1 MPGLARTEGEA
12 CVRDVLIVG
21 GGIGGLTLAL
31 CLHRNG
37 IPCLVLEAATELR
50 ALGVGINI
58 LPHAAAE
65 LARLG
70 LEGEMARV
78 AVLTDEASFFNRF
91 GQLVHREPLGR
102 AAGYAHPQFS
112 VHRADLHAILLRAA
126 RERLGAERIL
136 LGRRLL
142 AAEQDADGVTL
153 RFASDAAGAAA
164 PPPVSGAVAVGCD
177 GIHSALR
184 RQLHPGEGEPKYTG
198 YNMWRGIA
206 PWPPI
211 LTGATMARVGWLATG
226 KMVLYPIRNA
236 IDAEG
241 RQLLN
246 WVFEIETDTHRSR
259 RDWNLPGRVEDVL
272 PHVSEWRFPW
282 LDVPTMLRDSESVLE
297 YPMVDQD
304 PLPRWTFGRLTLLGD
319 AAHPMVPRGSNGAGQ
334 SILDARCLAE
344 ALARTPD
351 DPAAA
356 LAAYEA
362 ERLPATTKVVLTNRS
377 NPPDAILR
385 VVHERTGDKPFGRI
399 EEVMSREEM
408 LAITGSY
415 KRVAGYDL
423 ESLRAADE

>member
-1 MPGLARTEGEA
+1 ML
-12 CVRDVLIVG
+12 RDALIVG

-37 IPCLVLEAATELR
+37 IPCVVLEAAPELR
-50 ALGVGINI
+50 ALGVGVNV
-58 LPHAAAE
+58 LPHASAE

-70 LEGEMARV
+70 LEEELSRV
-78 AVLTDEASFFNRF
+78 AVLADEASFFNRF
-91 GQLVHREPLGR
+91 GQLVHSEPLGR

-112 VHRADLHAILLRAA
+112 IHRADLHETLLRAA
-126 RERLGAERIL
+126 RERLGEDRIL

-142 AAEQDADGVTL
+142 AAEQDAEGVTL
-153 RFASDAAGAAA
+153 RFAPDGPGAAA
-164 PPPVSGAVAVGCD
+164 SPPVRGAVAVGCD

-198 YNMWRGIA
+198 YNMWRGVS
-206 PWPPI
+206 PWPAI
-211 LTGATMARVGWLATG
+211 LTGATLARVGWLSTG

-246 WVFEIETDTHRSR
+246 WVFEIESETHRSR

-272 PHVSEWRFPW
+272 PRVAEWRFPW
-282 LDVPTMLRDSESVLE
+282 LDVPAMLRASRQVLE

-334 SILDARCLAE
+334 SILDARCLAD

-385 VVHERTGDKPFGRI
+385 VVHERTGDKPFARI
-399 EEVMSREEM
+399 EDVMSREEM
-408 LAITGSY
+408 LAITGGY

-423 ESLRAADE
+423 ESLRAADG

>member
-1 MPGLARTEGEA
+1 VA
-12 CVRDVLIVG
+12 DVLIVG
-21 GGIGGLTLAL
+21 GGVGGLTLAL
-31 CLHRNG
+31 CLHREG
-37 IPCLVLEAATELR
+37 IPCVVLEAAPEFR
-50 ALGVGINI
+50 ALGVGINV

-70 LEGEMARV
+70 LEDELTRV

-91 GQLVHREPLGR
+91 GQLVHSEPLGR

-112 VHRADLHAILLRAA
+112 IHRADLHGTLLRAV
-126 RERLGAERIL
+126 RERLGADRIL
-136 LGRRLL
+136 LGRRLA
-142 AAEQDADGVTL
+142 AAEQDAEGVTL
-153 RFASDAAGAAA
+153 RFEPDGSAAA
-164 PPPVSGAVAVGCD
+164 PQPVRGAVAVGCD
-177 GIHSALR
+177 GIHSVLR

-198 YNMWRGIA
+198 YNMWRGVA

-236 IDAEG
+236 ADAEG

-246 WVFEIETDTHRSR
+246 WVFEIESESYRTR
-259 RDWNLPGRVEDVL
+259 RDWNLPGSVEDVL
-272 PHVSEWRFPW
+272 PHVAEWRFPW
-282 LDVPTMLRDSESVLE
+282 LDVPAMLRASESVLE

-304 PLPRWTFGRLTLLGD
+304 PLPRWTFGRLSLLGD

-334 SILDARCLAE
+334 SILDARCLAD
-344 ALARTPD
+344 ALARAPD
-351 DPAAA
+351 DPAGA

-362 ERLPATTKVVLTNRS
+362 ERLPATTKVVLTNRT

-385 VVHERTGDKPFGRI
+385 VVHERTGDKPFARI
-399 EEVMSREEM
+399 EDVMTREEM
-408 LAITGSY
+408 LAITGGY